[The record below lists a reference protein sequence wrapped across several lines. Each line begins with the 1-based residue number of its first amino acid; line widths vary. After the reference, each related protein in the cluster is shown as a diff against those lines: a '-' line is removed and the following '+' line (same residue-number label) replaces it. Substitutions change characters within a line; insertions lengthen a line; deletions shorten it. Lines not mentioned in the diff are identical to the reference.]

1 LFKEEHFSRGGPQY
15 VSDKTKTIL
24 VVEDVDEIS
33 NQMNEML
40 RRKGHQILSAANAEE
55 AIRIAEHDH
64 PCMIL
69 TDLDLPTFDSLVQ
82 LVRAHKDLFN
92 TPVAVIDI
100 NGHDTEPPQDVKI
113 LSDFDQLDYFLESCA
128 K

>member
-1 LFKEEHFSRGGPQY
+1 M
-15 VSDKTKTIL
+15 VDTTKTIL
-24 VVEDVDEIS
+24 VVEDVAEIS
-33 NQMNEML
+33 LQMSEML
-40 RRKGHQILSAANAEE
+40 RKKGHQTLSAANAED

-64 PCMIL
+64 PNMIL

-82 LVRAHKDLFN
+82 MVRAHKDLFN

-100 NGHDTEPPQDVKI
+100 NGHEMEPPQDVKI
-113 LSDFDQLDYFLESCA
+113 LHDFDQLDYFLQTCV

>member
-1 LFKEEHFSRGGPQY
+1 M
-15 VSDKTKTIL
+15 VDTTKTIL
-24 VVEDVDEIS
+24 VVEDVVEICF
-33 NQMNEML
+33 QMSEML
-40 RRKGHQILSAANAEE
+40 RKKGHQTLSAANAED

-64 PCMIL
+64 PNMIL

-82 LVRAHKDLFN
+82 MVRAHKDLFN

-100 NGHDTEPPQDVKI
+100 NGHEMKPPQDVKI
-113 LSDFDQLDYFLESCA
+113 LSDFDQLDYFLQTCV